1 MCIRDRRVSARAD
14 VADNVVVP
22 ADAPNVEPNE
32 LVEFWG
38 DNLLTTFFDIIFVE
52 MSRQLPAHFISSKG
66 L

>member
-1 MCIRDRRVSARAD
+1 MASKARANARAD
-14 VADNVVVP
+14 VAENVVDH

-38 DNLLTTFFDIIFVE
+38 DNLLTT
-52 MSRQLPAHFISSKG
+52 SLTLS